1 MLSAAGLTL
10 RGHAMGRSI
19 RTWRA
24 SAVILLLA
32 VLATAAIPAAAG
44 ATTPGYEPRAHYC
57 KQVDAYRLKTC
68 AKAILP
74 DSPLGRQL
82 RWVLAQLAGE
92 AATLT
97 EAEVQAHFSAEFFA
111 VWGEERSPAVLIATL
126 RRDVAEHGP
135 LTFVGFVYPPR
146 ARQALALVQTTTG
159 ERAAVALGVT
169 AGRSALIEFFDI
181 DDAPPVIVP
190 KGRYSGWFDIGGRRL
205 FLRCTGHRSP
215 TVVLEGG
222 LTSDWYELQNQLSGF
237 TRVCSY
243 DRPGGP
249 RSRSDPAPIPRTA
262 RDFVADLHALLRAAR
277 VPGPYVL
284 AGHSIS
290 GLFSLL
296 YASTHP
302 RQVAGLVLIDAVH
315 PATIKRR
322 LAMLKPLV
330 PPEVWEALRQ
340 LMITVPPR
348 LVDPEGI
355 DSWTSER
362 QTRKALRRSPLRPM
376 PLVVLAHGHPEP
388 DTPFVE
394 LEEPFWQQLQREL
407 AQLVPGGR
415 LVIATQSGHIIQDE
429 QPELVLDA
437 IGDVVLAV
445 RAGDLVPH

>member
-1 MLSAAGLTL
+1 MASL
-10 RGHAMGRSI
+10 
-19 RTWRA
+19 RTWRRA
-24 SAVILLLA
+24 TAALLLV
-32 VLATAAIPAAAG
+32 VLATTATTATAG
-44 ATTPGYEPRAHYC
+44 ATTSGHQERAHYC
-57 KQVDAYRLKTC
+57 KQADAYRLKTC
-68 AKAILP
+68 AKALLP

-82 RWVLAQLAGE
+82 RWVLAQMAGE

-97 EAEVQAHFSAEFFA
+97 EAEVRAHFSAEFLT
-111 VWGEERSPAVLIATL
+111 VVMPPEEVIGAFQGGIAEIGTV
-126 RRDVAEHGP
+126 R
-135 LTFVGFVYPPR
+135 FVGFAYPPR
-146 ARQALALVQTTTG
+146 ARQATALVQSTSG
-159 ERAAVALGVT
+159 VRGAVPIGVT
-169 AGRSALIEFFDI
+169 SGRPALIEFLQVQE
-181 DDAPPVIVP
+181 AGPTIVP
-190 KGRYSGWFDIGGRRL
+190 KGRFSGWFDVGGGRRL
-205 FLRCTGHRSP
+205 FLRCTGHRGP

-262 RDFVADLHALLRAAR
+262 RDFVADLHALLRVAH

-340 LMITVPPR
+340 SMITVPPR

-394 LEEPFWQQLQREL
+394 FEEPFWQQLQREL

-415 LVIATQSGHIIQDE
+415 LVIATQSGHIIQDD

-437 IGDVVLAV
+437 IRDVVLAV